1 MATISHYY
9 LCVDRDS
16 EEVLADLNI
25 DEKSELQKKENAR

>member
-1 MATISHYY
+1 MAIISHYY

-16 EEVLADLNI
+16 EEILAYLSI